1 MKKTTF
7 LKTILLAAMTVGG
20 VSETNAACSVT
31 PDATGKVKVVWDFGI
46 IESEVSSTTATYY
59 LNAST
64 NAYEDASSTYGTA
77 ARYYAIAQAQLNSL
91 RKLSPTTGMGLG
103 SSQGQINFWAPV
115 SGTLTVTGSWLQNIT
130 MYDKGTSG
138 SASGS
143 SEKLGSGNSDIT
155 SYTVTLPIVRGHRY
169 QFTASGG
176 CTVATMTLTPAD
188 YDTDV
193 VASGNWTFN
202 NTEVFLAPT
211 SLSTGTYQIT
221 SKGYKT
227 IENTTTK
234 DIFTVKTNSGSI
246 TIDPNGE
253 NRGLKFASGAE
264 FDYTPTNAGYL
275 TIVYDYG
282 ADRGSW
288 YIKNGSSDATF
299 IGKKGNSST
308 GASSTI
314 YLPAGYRAQWVC
326 GSGSNTSVL
335 IRSITFTEGSPV
347 SATMGTYG
355 YTTFASTWPLDL
367 SSLPDGLKAYYVTT
381 EGISITN
388 SKVTLTE
395 ATTAVPAGTGLM
407 LKGTADET
415 YQIPVVASGSA
426 LSGNKLVGCTSST
439 NITSST
445 SNYESFYVLVNTETQ
460 AELQNINTYVAGGST
475 VTIPVGKAYL
485 DATGVSAAR
494 LSIAFEDETTG
505 LNNVKGEMSD
515 GRSDYYNLAGQ
526 RVVKPSKGLYV
537 KNGKK
542 YIIK

>member
-1 MKKTTF
+1 MMKKSTI
-7 LKTILLAAMTVGG
+7 LKTLLLGTMLLGG
-20 VSETNAACSVT
+20 ASLAEAACSVT
-31 PDATGKVKVVWDFGI
+31 PDATGKVKVVWDFGV
-46 IESEVSSTTATYY
+46 EAQSGGATYY
-59 LNAST
+59 LNANDGT
-64 NAYEDASSTYGTA
+64 AYETSSSTYGTA
-77 ARYYAIAQAQLNSL
+77 RRYYTIAKVVVESTRSIKSNE
-91 RKLSPTTGMGLG
+91 SPDADKG
-103 SSQGQINFWAPV
+103 SGVIIGSNNGYIELYAPV
-115 SGTLTVTGSWLQNIT
+115 SGTMTITGKYLTNIVAYAGSSKT
-130 MYDKGTSG
+130 STSG
-138 SASGS
+138 TDNSRTINVTSGT
-143 SEKLGSGNSDIT
+143 KYLFTGNTKAFCIATIT
-155 SYTVTLPIVRGHRY
+155 I
-169 QFTASGG
+169 
-176 CTVATMTLTPAD
+176 TPAD

-193 VASGNWTFN
+193 MASGDWTFN

-211 SLSTGTYQIT
+211 SLSGTNQIT

-234 DIFTVKTNSGSI
+234 DVFIVKANSGSI

-288 YIKNGSSDATF
+288 YIKNGDSNATF
-299 IGKKGNSST
+299 IGKKGSSST
-308 GASSTI
+308 GASSII

-347 SATMGTYG
+347 SATMGIYG
-355 YTTFASTWPLDL
+355 YTTFASSWPLDL
-367 SSLPDGLKAYYVTT
+367 SNLPSGLNAYYVTSS
-381 EGISITN
+381 GISA

-395 ATTAVPAGTGLM
+395 VTTTVAAGTGLI
-407 LKGTADET
+407 LKGTAST
-415 YQIPVVASGSA
+415 GYSIPVTSSGTD
-426 LSGNKLVGCTSST
+426 LSSTNKLVGCTSNT

-445 SNYESFYVLVNTETQ
+445 SNYANFYVLVNTASQ
-460 AELQNINTYVAGGST
+460 AELQNLSSYLSSGENT
-475 VTIPVGKAYL
+475 VTIPAGKAYL
-485 DATGVSAAR
+485 DATGVINTAR
-494 LSIAFEDETTG
+494 FSIAFEDETTG
-505 LNNVKGEMSD
+505 LNDVKGEMLD

-526 RVVKPSKGLYV
+526 RVVKPAKGLYV